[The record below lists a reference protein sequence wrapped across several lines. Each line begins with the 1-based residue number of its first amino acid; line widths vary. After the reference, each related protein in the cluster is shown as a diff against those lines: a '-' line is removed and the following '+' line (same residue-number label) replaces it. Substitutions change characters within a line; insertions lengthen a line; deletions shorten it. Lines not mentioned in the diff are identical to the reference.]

1 MLNLTTNTNNPFS
14 IEGIESIHK
23 FDSDPLVC
31 SVSAK
36 DLVDRSLDTHYSLQD
51 DIRVKDNITPA
62 IEARAEEIRKYY
74 TKRFFWDA
82 LKNGKPLSPIRTRMV
97 QLLENRIVDCNDN
110 DVGIYYKLPYFYEE
124 DQTYEE
130 FSKLYNNN
138 TAKLSPLGNKRS
150 NKFVKRLKF
159 VKSTKGIQKNVKSQY
174 FWFADD
180 NKDLYN
186 ITIELGNPL
195 LSLFEQI
202 IENNPVP
209 LFQTYL
215 KEARLDKLHY
225 YKLHSFTLL
234 KELNA

>member
-14 IEGIESIHK
+14 LEYIESIHK
-23 FDSDPLVC
+23 FDTDPLVC
-31 SVSAK
+31 SVSVK
-36 DLVDRSLDTHYSLQD
+36 DLVDRSPDTHYSLRD

-82 LKNGKPLSPIRTRMV
+82 LKNGKPLSPIRTRMA

-130 FSKLYNNN
+130 FSKLYN

-150 NKFVKRLKF
+150 NKFAKRLQF
-159 VKSTKGIQKNVKSQY
+159 VKSTSGIQKNKKSKY

-180 NKDLYN
+180 NRDLYN

-202 IENNPVP
+202 IDNNPTL

-215 KEARLDKLHY
+215 KEDRLDKLHF
-225 YKLHSFTLL
+225 YKLYSFTLL
-234 KELNA
+234 KEHNA

>member
-14 IEGIESIHK
+14 LEYIESRYK
-23 FDSDPLVC
+23 FDTDPLVRA
-31 SVSAK
+31 VSAK
-36 DLVDRSLDTHYSLQD
+36 DLVDRSPDTHYGLQD
-51 DIRVKDNITPA
+51 DSRVTDNITDDVKV
-62 IEARAEEIRKYY
+62 RAEEIRKYY

-97 QLLENRIVDCNDN
+97 QLLENRITDCNEN

-124 DQTYEE
+124 DRTYEE
-130 FSKLYNNN
+130 FSKLYN

-150 NKFVKRLKF
+150 NKFAKRLKF

-174 FWFADD
+174 FWFTDD

-202 IENNPVP
+202 IENNPDP

-215 KEARLDKLHY
+215 KETRLDKLHY
-225 YKLHSFTLL
+225 YKLYSFTLL
-234 KELNA
+234 KEHYA

>member
-1 MLNLTTNTNNPFS
+1 MLTLTTNTNNPFS
-14 IEGIESIHK
+14 LEYIESRYK
-23 FDSDPLVC
+23 FDTDPLVRA
-31 SVSAK
+31 VSAK
-36 DLVDRSLDTHYSLQD
+36 DLVDRSPDIHYGLQD
-51 DIRVKDNITPA
+51 DSRVTDNITDDVK
-62 IEARAEEIRKYY
+62 ARAEEIRKYY

-82 LKNGKPLSPIRTRMV
+82 LNSRTLSPIRTRMV
-97 QLLENRIVDCNDN
+97 ELLENRITDCTEN

-130 FSKLYNNN
+130 FSKLYN

-150 NKFVKRLKF
+150 NKFAKRLKF

-174 FWFADD
+174 FWFTDD

-186 ITIELGNPL
+186 ITIELSNPL

-202 IENNPVP
+202 IENTPSP

-215 KEARLDKLHY
+215 KEARLDKLHF
-225 YKLHSFTLL
+225 YKLYSFTLL

>member
-1 MLNLTTNTNNPFS
+1 MLNLTTNINNPFS
-14 IEGIESIHK
+14 LEYIESIHK

-36 DLVDRSLDTHYSLQD
+36 DLVDRSPDTHYSLRD

-62 IEARAEEIRKYY
+62 IEARAEEIRNYY

-82 LKNGKPLSPIRTRMV
+82 LNGKTLTPIRTRMA

-124 DQTYEE
+124 DKTYEE
-130 FSKLYNNN
+130 FSDLYN
-138 TAKLSPLGNKRS
+138 TKKLSPLGNKRS
-150 NKFVKRLKF
+150 NKFAKRLQF
-159 VKSTKGIQKNVKSQY
+159 VKSTKGIQKNAKAKY
-174 FWFADD
+174 FWFTDD

-202 IENNPVP
+202 ITDNPTP
-209 LFQTYL
+209 LFETYL
-215 KEARLDKLHY
+215 KEDRLDKLHY
-225 YKLHSFTLL
+225 YKLYSFKLL
-234 KELNA
+234 KEHNA